1 MAYTLHVD
9 DSNPRAKA
17 FLEFV
22 KTLDFIRVDEDEIS
36 LSQEQI
42 EAIQEGIESLEKHG
56 GIPHEQVMAKMKTKY
71 PKFFRA

>member
-1 MAYTLHVD
+1 MIRTLHID

-22 KTLDFIRVDEDEIS
+22 RTLDFIQVDEQEIS

-42 EAIQEGIESLEKHG
+42 KALEEGIESLEKHG
-56 GIPHEQVMAKMKTKY
+56 GVPHEEVMAKMKNKY